1 MADTG
6 PDSSAPAV
14 AAALSAAPAAL
25 SPIPIGVPAAAQ
37 PAPSAS
43 SYGAPAAAD
52 DAEQQQPATVATA
65 PQAGADAPVLPP
77 LPTSVS
83 TPAPAAA
90 PAPPA
95 GAPAA
100 SSVDEGRRVT
110 PRPSSGVRNRVVPD
124 DDGGGVEAP
133 AARKPVLGGDSAS
146 MIARGT
152 LGQLRASA
160 KGHNPRPSAVVVEE
174 PRKLGFLASM
184 LPVWLVSALGMGA
197 PESPDPRRRGGR
209 SQPDEAVEAYDLEMM
224 ASQLQLRPMEERVA
238 ELRDKPDVAE
248 AFKKLDLDGS
258 GGISKDELSELI
270 AATGVELTHDE
281 LVSLI
286 ARVDK
291 DGDGDVNPDELCAFL
306 IERLDGIEMMQ
317 DEATL
322 MSLAFSSTHDPV
334 VEPRRIMRSLFE
346 LKAERSTEPPP
357 PTIVAASGGGFN
369 MARTVRLE
377 PVWSADSDGCV
388 SAQELYRVFSME
400 VVPGVPGLSL
410 DEINTLMREFK
421 LPELEAP
428 VDGDPSPNKGA
439 SKVGGIRRSSRV
451 TPDGASRATPKFVAD
466 ARIRL
471 ADLQRHPA
479 FQCEGQPAPA
489 ATPAASAPV
498 GS

>member
-1 MADTG
+1 
-6 PDSSAPAV
+6 
-14 AAALSAAPAAL
+14 
-25 SPIPIGVPAAAQ
+25 
-37 PAPSAS
+37 
-43 SYGAPAAAD
+43 
-52 DAEQQQPATVATA
+52 
-65 PQAGADAPVLPP
+65 
-77 LPTSVS
+77 
-83 TPAPAAA
+83 
-90 PAPPA
+90 
-95 GAPAA
+95 
-100 SSVDEGRRVT
+100 
-110 PRPSSGVRNRVVPD
+110 VVPD

-133 AARKPVLGGDSAS
+133 AARAPMLGGDSAS

-160 KGHNPRPSAVVVEE
+160 KGKNPRPSAVVVEE

-184 LPVWLVSALGMGA
+184 LPVWLVSALGVGP
-197 PESPDPRRRGGR
+197 PESPDPRHRAGR
-209 SQPDEAVEAYDLEMM
+209 AQPDEAVEAYDLEMM
-224 ASQLQLRPMEERVA
+224 PSQLQLRPMEERVA

-270 AATGVELTHDE
+270 AATGVELTQDE

-322 MSLAFSSTHDPV
+322 MSLAFSSTHNPV
-334 VEPRRIMRSLFE
+334 VVQRRIMRSLFE
-346 LKAERSTEPPP
+346 LKKEIPADPPP
-357 PTIVAASGGGFN
+357 IVVASGGDWD
-369 MARTVRLE
+369 MARSVRLE
-377 PVWSADSDGCV
+377 PVWSVDSDGCV
-388 SAQELYRVFSME
+388 SAQELHRVFSME
-400 VVPGVPGLSL
+400 VVPGVPGLSI

-428 VDGDPSPNKGA
+428 VDEDPSPNKGA
-439 SKVGGIRRSSRV
+439 SKMGIRRSARV
-451 TPDGASRATPKFVAD
+451 TPGGASAATPKFVAD

-479 FQCEGQPAPA
+479 FQCEGQLAPA
-489 ATPAASAPV
+489 ATPAVSAQP
-498 GS
+498 S